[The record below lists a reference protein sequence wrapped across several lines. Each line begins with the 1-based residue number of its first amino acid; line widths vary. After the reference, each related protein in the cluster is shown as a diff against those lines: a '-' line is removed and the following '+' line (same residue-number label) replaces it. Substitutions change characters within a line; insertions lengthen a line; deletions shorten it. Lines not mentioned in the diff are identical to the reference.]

1 MRLTVKDLVLMSLL
15 TSVLVIQ
22 NLIIGMIPYI
32 QLTFLLLFL
41 YSRLMGTGKTILIIT
56 AYVIIINLVMGPS
69 IIPLQILGFSLVP
82 LSLHFIKSD
91 DPLPL
96 SIMGGIISVIYLMLM
111 DTGYWLIAPAGLNGL
126 IAYITAGLIFGVPV
140 IASSILTILFLY
152 EPVLFKLRHLEFGS
166 KMTIVKGKEEKR

>member
-1 MRLTVKDLVLMSLL
+1 MRLTVKDLVLMSVL

-41 YSRLMGTGKTILIIT
+41 YSRLMGTGKTILMIT
-56 AYVIIINLVMGPS
+56 VYVVIINIVMGTS

-91 DPLPL
+91 DPLLL
-96 SIMGGIISVIYLMLM
+96 SIMGGIISVIYLILM
-111 DTGYWLIAPAGLNGL
+111 DTGYWLIASGGLYGL
-126 IAYITAGLIFGVPV
+126 IAYIIVGLIFGVPV

-152 EPVLFKLRHLEFGS
+152 EPVLFKLRHLKFGS
-166 KMTIVKGKEEKR
+166 KMEIVKDRENR